1 MVIAMIG
8 QKGLPARSGGIERHV
23 ETLATGLVSRGHKV
37 IVFGRAW
44 YVAGSKAPAGIEQVI
59 TPGIRTK
66 HLDAITHSFTALWAA
81 RQMRPDVVHLHGSG
95 IALLTPA
102 ARLMHPRAK
111 VVVTFHSIDRVLSK
125 WGWFARLSFK
135 IGEWMAC
142 HVPHRTVTISQVLAT
157 YCQKTYG
164 VQTAYVTHPI
174 PTPEVPAD
182 VDNYLKPHGLVV
194 DNFYLFVGRLIPDK
208 MAHVLI
214 EAYAKAR
221 AERPELFELRPMVI
235 VGGAAWTDAYAS
247 WLCSLANRT
256 PGVLM
261 LGQRFGKELA
271 ALQAGALAHVFPTA
285 SEGLSLSLVEACQ
298 LNRLVI
304 ATDIDANVE
313 ATAGS
318 MLRIRPRDVDSL
330 ANALIQ
336 AAEMD
341 PTDRARLAEPANRHA
356 MASHDLN
363 DRIDDM
369 ERIYLETMGRPT
381 VLTSQIVPQV

>member
-23 ETLATGLVSRGHKV
+23 ETLATGLASRGHKV

-44 YVAGSKAPAGIEQVI
+44 YVAGSQAPIGIEQVL
-59 TPGIRTK
+59 TPGIHSK

-81 RQMRPDVVHLHGSG
+81 RRSHPDVVHLHGCG
-95 IALLTPA
+95 IALLTPV

-111 VVVTFHSIDRVLSK
+111 VIVTFHSIDRVLSK
-125 WGWFARLSFK
+125 WGAFARFVFK

-142 HVPHRTVTISQVLAT
+142 HLPHRTVTISQVLAT

-164 VQTAYVTHPI
+164 VQTAYVTHPV
-174 PTPEVPAD
+174 PAPEVPTD
-182 VDNYLKPHGLVV
+182 VDIYLKPHGLTV

-208 MAHVLI
+208 MAHVTV
-214 EAYAKAR
+214 EAYAKAS
-221 AERPELFELRPMVI
+221 AERPELFTNRPLAI

-247 WLCSLANRT
+247 WLSDLVSRT

-271 ALQAGALAHVFPTA
+271 ALQVGALAHVFPTV

-304 ATDIDANVE
+304 ATDIEANLE
-313 ATAGS
+313 ATNGS
-318 MLRIRPRDVDSL
+318 MLRILPRNVESL
-330 ANALIQ
+330 ANAFIQ
-336 AAEMD
+336 AAEMS
-341 PTDRARLAEPANRHA
+341 PADRSRVSTPAYRHA
-356 MASHDLN
+356 ISSHDLN

-369 ERIYLETMGRPT
+369 ERIYLETLGRPV
-381 VLTSQIVPQV
+381 VLNSQVAYQV

>member
-23 ETLATGLVSRGHKV
+23 ETLAAGLVSRGHKV

-44 YVAGSKAPAGIEQVI
+44 YVAGAKAPEGIEQII

-66 HLDAITHSFTALWAA
+66 HLDAITHSFTALLAA
-81 RQMRPDVVHLHGSG
+81 RRVQPDVVHIHGSG
-95 IALLTPA
+95 AAILTPV
-102 ARLMHPRAK
+102 ARLLLPRAK

-142 HVPHRTVTISQVLAT
+142 KMPHRTVTISQVLAA
-157 YCQKTYG
+157 YCQKEYG
-164 VQTAYVTHPI
+164 VQTAYVTHPV
-174 PTPEVPAD
+174 PAPEVPTD
-182 VDNYLKPHGLVV
+182 VDNYLKPHNLVV
-194 DNFYLFVGRLIPDK
+194 DNFFLFVGRLIPDK
-208 MAHVLI
+208 LAHVMV

-221 AERPELFELRPMVI
+221 AERPELFAARPLVI

-247 WLCSLANRT
+247 WLFDLAHRT
-256 PGVLM
+256 PGVRM
-261 LGQRFGKELA
+261 LGQRSGKELA
-271 ALQAGALAHVFPTA
+271 ALQASALAHVFPTA

-304 ATDIDANVE
+304 ATDIEANVE
-313 ATAGS
+313 ATNGS
-318 MLRIRPRDVDSL
+318 MLRVRPRDVDSL
-330 ANALIQ
+330 ANAFVV
-336 AAEMD
+336 AAQMD
-341 PTDRARLAEPANRHA
+341 MADRARLAQPANTFA
-356 MASHDLN
+356 LASHDMN

-369 ERIYLETMGRPT
+369 ERIYLETLGRPAIL
-381 VLTSQIVPQV
+381 VSPIAYQV

>member
-23 ETLATGLVSRGHKV
+23 ETLATGLASRGHQV

-44 YVAGSKAPAGIEQVI
+44 YVAGGKAPAGIEQVI

-66 HLDAITHSFTALWAA
+66 HLDAITHSFTALWVA
-81 RQMRPDVVHLHGSG
+81 RASRPDVVHLHGSG
-95 IALLTPA
+95 IALLTPL

-125 WGWFARLSFK
+125 WGWFARFSFK

-142 HVPHRTVTISQVLAT
+142 HLPHRTVTISQVLAT

-164 VQTAYVTHPI
+164 VQTAYVTHPV
-174 PTPEVPAD
+174 PAPEVPAD

-208 MAHVLI
+208 MAHVMI

-221 AERPELFELRPMVI
+221 SERPELFTNRPMVI
-235 VGGAAWTDAYAS
+235 VGGAAWTDAYAA

-261 LGQRFGKELA
+261 LGQRSGKELA

-304 ATDIDANVE
+304 ATDIEANLE

-330 ANALIQ
+330 SNAFIQ
-336 AAEMD
+336 AAEMN
-341 PTDRARLAEPANRHA
+341 PTDRERMSSPASLHA
-356 MASHDLN
+356 LASHDLN

-381 VLTSQIVPQV
+381 VLATQIAIQA